1 MNKRWLLLLACVV
14 LSAVDAVAADVM
26 TNVTGLVTF
35 YRHEDR
41 YVFLR
46 LPDGSPARLW
56 LNQGVHTRIGDVI
69 SVTGKRRIV
78 GPILYVDD
86 VDVQTVGRSPVQP
99 PVDVMVC
106 DLYTVP
112 QDYTM
117 ASGDWKGGDTAPMW
131 FGVPIRLTV
140 RVADVNRR
148 RTQLQLFVCDLDD
161 ETMGTTVSIPF
172 KEKWVIDPDLKRGAV
187 VNIKGAAA
195 MAFEREGGV
204 YTHIKDLCVNL
215 ERLEDLE
222 ILSRAPW
229 WTPARIEAAFWIG
242 VFAFVLLFV
251 WIMFLMRAIHAEK
264 KAKAAAKDAE
274 DERRRL
280 AHDLHDEFQQLL
292 AGAMFRLDAAASV
305 VENPGEAVRQIVGAK
320 KSLAFSQAALR
331 NILWNLQAAGSEA
344 DTLAGFFRYAAS
356 RMPHWEGVVEISEK
370 GTPPPEL
377 RRHGGRLL
385 MILQEAVGN
394 ALRHGGAEH
403 VKVRLASDGTSLKMT
418 IRDDG
423 CGFSLDDGQSRSGNY
438 GGFGIP
444 GMRRRAE
451 EMNAEFAIE
460 SALGKGTV
468 VTVVLRPNA
477 NEKLSGNS
485 N

>member
-1 MNKRWLLLLACVV
+1 MKRHLPLLFTCLAS
-14 LSAVDAVAADVM
+14 LAAETFAAGPPT

-56 LNQGVHTRIGDVI
+56 LNQGVHTGIGDVI
-69 SVTGKRRIV
+69 SVTGKRRII

-86 VDVQTVGRSPVQP
+86 VDVKTVGRSPVQP
-99 PVDVMVC
+99 PVDVLVR
-106 DLYTVP
+106 DLYIVP

-117 ASGDWKGGDTAPMW
+117 ASGDWKEGDMAPMW
-131 FGVPIRLTV
+131 FGVPVSLTV

-195 MAFEREGGV
+195 MAFEREDGV
-204 YTHIKDLCVNL
+204 YTKIKDLCVNM
-215 ERLEDLE
+215 ESIDDLE
-222 ILSRAPW
+222 ILTRAPW
-229 WTPARIEAAFWIG
+229 WTPARIEAAAWVG
-242 VFAFVLLFV
+242 VFALVLLCV
-251 WIMFLMRAIHAEK
+251 WIMFLMRAIRAEK
-264 KAKAAAKDAE
+264 KAKAAAHDAE

-280 AHDLHDEFQQLL
+280 AHDLHDEFQQFL

-305 VENPGEAVRQIVGAK
+305 VEDPGEAVRQIVGAK

-331 NILWNLQAAGSEA
+331 NILWNLQAAGSQA

-356 RMPHWEGVVEISEK
+356 RMPHWEGVVEITEK
-370 GTPPPEL
+370 GTPPPEF

-394 ALRHGGAEH
+394 ALRHGEAGH
-403 VKVRLASDGTSLKMT
+403 VKVRLASDGTALKMT

-423 CGFSLDDGQSRSGNY
+423 CGFTPAAAETRGGHY

-451 EMNAEFAIE
+451 EMGARLSIE
-460 SALGKGTV
+460 SSPGKGTV
-468 VTVVLRPNA
+468 VTVVLYPTDEEN
-477 NEKLSGNS
+477 KGS